1 MNWQKYSLDEWLEQF
16 GAWCDTAKHD
26 EPDSLKVNIIDKLMV
41 LSGAKTTPN
50 YRAVECKIDD
60 VEALAFNDVLLEV
73 LKFADDKI
81 QKDVRLLI
89 EHKVNGR
96 SLRQMADY
104 YGSQKDK
111 INLKI
116 YGARCY
122 IHGRFPYLTV

>member
-1 MNWQKYSLDEWLEQF
+1 MNWHKYSLDEWLEQF

-26 EPDSLKVNIIDKLMV
+26 EPDCLKTNIIDKLMV

-60 VEALAFNDVLLEV
+60 VEALAFNDVLLDV

-104 YGSQKDK
+104 YGCSTID
-111 INLKI
+111 LRMKI
-116 YGARCY
+116 YGAKSYMKGRC
-122 IHGRFPYLTV
+122 GMKFA

>member
-1 MNWQKYSLDEWLEQF
+1 MNWHKYSLDEWLEQF

-26 EPDSLKVNIIDKLMV
+26 EPDCLKTNIIDKLMV

-60 VEALAFNDVLLEV
+60 VEALAFNDVLLDV

-104 YGSQKDK
+104 YGCSTIDLRMKF
-111 INLKI
+111 
-116 YGARCY
+116 YGAKAY
-122 IHGRFPYLTV
+122 IKGRGGFKFT